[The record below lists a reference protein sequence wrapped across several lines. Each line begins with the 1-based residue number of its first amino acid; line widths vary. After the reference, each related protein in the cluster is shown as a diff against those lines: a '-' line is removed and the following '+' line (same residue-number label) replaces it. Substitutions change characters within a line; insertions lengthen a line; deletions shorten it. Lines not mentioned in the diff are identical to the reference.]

1 MRMTEHAG
9 ERHDVT
15 AGLRTTAQV
24 VGHTLAELGVAHA
37 FAVLG
42 SGNLVATNAMAAAGV
57 PVTRARHEGG
67 AVCMASAYGRVN
79 GGLAVCSVHQGPGL
93 TNAMTGLADAAKT
106 RTPLVVLAGDSS
118 AGATDSTFY
127 IDQDALARTAGAIG
141 ERVWSAATA
150 TADVHRAVGRSL
162 DERLPVVL
170 NVPLDV
176 QAQPAQPGA
185 LTPQPRRFPTAPAEE
200 AVSHLA
206 DLLTVAARPLILAGR
221 GAVGAADA
229 LLDLGE
235 RTGALYATSA
245 LANGLFAGNP
255 WSLGIAG
262 GFSSPTTAA
271 LIGQADLIL
280 GMGVGF
286 RDWTT
291 RHGALIGDGATV
303 VQVDA
308 DPTALGR
315 HRPVDVAI
323 VGDTAATATAVSGEL
338 ARRGAPA
345 GTWRTDALAAQIQE
359 GQWRHQPYRDVSAD
373 GRLDPRTVAIR
384 LNEVLPAERTVV
396 VDGGDNTGY
405 PILYW
410 DVPDPSGFV
419 FTSAGF
425 QSIAL
430 GLSSAVGAAIARP
443 DRLTVASVGDGGLL
457 MAASE
462 LETVAR
468 LGLRLLVVV
477 FNDAAYG
484 AEVHHFRPAGEPVE
498 LVQFPE
504 TDAAAWAAALGIASC
519 RVRTLDDLEPVGA
532 WITDGTGPMLVDV
545 RIDPDVVLD
554 WAAEAFKG
562 H

>member
-1 MRMTEHAG
+1 MRTTEPAG
-9 ERHDVT
+9 ERQDV
-15 AGLRTTAQV
+15 AGIPRTTAQV
-24 VGHTLAELGVAHA
+24 VGQTLAELGVGHA
-37 FAVLG
+37 FGVLG
-42 SGNLVATNAMAAAGV
+42 SGNLVATNAMVSAGV
-57 PVTRARHEGG
+57 PFIRARHEGG
-67 AVCMASAYGRVN
+67 AVCMASAYGRVS
-79 GGLAVCSVHQGPGL
+79 GRLAVCSVHQGPGL
-93 TNAMTGLADAAKT
+93 TNAVTGVADAAKT
-106 RTPLVVLAGDSS
+106 RTPLVVLAADSS

-127 IDQDALARTAGAIG
+127 IDQDALARTAGAIS

-150 TADVHRAVGRSL
+150 ASDVHRAVGRSV

-176 QAQPAQPGA
+176 QAQPSHLGA
-185 LTPQPRRFPTAPAEE
+185 PAAVPRRFPTTPSGE
-200 AVSHLA
+200 AVDHLA
-206 DLLTVAARPLILAGR
+206 DLLAEAARPLILAGR
-221 GAVGAADA
+221 GAVHAADA
-229 LLDLGE
+229 LLELGE
-235 RTGALYATSA
+235 LTGAVYATSA

-262 GFSSPTTAA
+262 GFSSPATAE
-271 LIGQADLIL
+271 LIQQADLVL

-291 RHGALIGDGATV
+291 RHGSLIGDAATL
-303 VQVDA
+303 VQVDV
-308 DPTALGR
+308 DPTAFGR
-315 HRPVDVAI
+315 HQPVDVAV
-323 VGDTAATATAVSGEL
+323 VGDVAETARAVSGEVD
-338 ARRGAPA
+338 RRGVPGAD
-345 GTWRTDALAAQIQE
+345 WRTDALAARIRD
-359 GQWRHQPYRDVSAD
+359 GQWRAQLYWDTSAD
-373 GRLDPRTVAIR
+373 GRLDPRTVSIR
-384 LNEVLPAERTVV
+384 LNDDLPAERTVV

-425 QSIAL
+425 QSIGL
-430 GLSSAVGAAIARP
+430 GLASAVGAAVARP

-468 LGLRLLVVV
+468 LGLRLLIVV

-484 AEVHHFRPAGEPVE
+484 AEVHHFRPSGEPVG

-504 TDAAAWAAALGIASC
+504 TDLVAWAAAFGIASC
-519 RVRTLDDLEPVGA
+519 RVRTLDDLEPVRS
-532 WITDGTGPMLVDV
+532 WISGGEGPMFADV
-545 RIDPDVVLD
+545 RIDPDAVLD

>member
-1 MRMTEHAG
+1 
-9 ERHDVT
+9 
-15 AGLRTTAQV
+15 
-24 VGHTLAELGVAHA
+24 
-37 FAVLG
+37 
-42 SGNLVATNAMAAAGV
+42 
-57 PVTRARHEGG
+57 
-67 AVCMASAYGRVN
+67 
-79 GGLAVCSVHQGPGL
+79 
-93 TNAMTGLADAAKT
+93 
-106 RTPLVVLAGDSS
+106 
-118 AGATDSTFY
+118 
-127 IDQDALARTAGAIG
+127 
-141 ERVWSAATA
+141 
-150 TADVHRAVGRSL
+150 
-162 DERLPVVL
+162 
-170 NVPLDV
+170 
-176 QAQPAQPGA
+176 
-185 LTPQPRRFPTAPAEE
+185 
-200 AVSHLA
+200 
-206 DLLTVAARPLILAGR
+206 
-221 GAVGAADA
+221 
-229 LLDLGE
+229 
-235 RTGALYATSA
+235 GALYATSA

-271 LIGQADLIL
+271 LIRQADLIL

-323 VGDTAATATAVSGEL
+323 VGDTAATATAVSGEM
-338 ARRGAPA
+338 ARRGVPA
-345 GTWRTDALAAQIQE
+345 RAWRTDALATQIRE
-359 GQWRHQPYRDVSAD
+359 GQWRHQPYVDASAD
-373 GRLDPRTVAIR
+373 GRLDPRAVAIR
-384 LNEVLPAERTVV
+384 LNEMLPPERTVV

-443 DRLTVASVGDGGLL
+443 ERLTVASVGDGGLL